1 MKIGKRFNELMSFAA
16 SEATFALSGLLDQQ
30 IKLAHVDVTVKVSEV
45 QNSIKDNIKEELAK
59 INPNTGGAI
68 IMTTPL
74 IGTLEGIASFIL
86 PVTSAFRLCDVLLHR
101 KLGSTTQLGSIEE
114 SALLESGNIIV
125 SCFLNALGYISVLD
139 NILHKKM
146 TLRIS
151 TNNEAPNLSY
161 LASRGEYLVRTSF
174 YMKHSVQDEEQR
186 MDIDGICVFFFESAK
201 VTALLNMPHNPEKSC

>member
-16 SEATFALSGLLDQQ
+16 SEATFALSGLLDR
-30 IKLAHVDVTVKVSEV
+30 KMTLADVDVSVKVCEV
-45 QNSIKDNIKEELAK
+45 QSSIKDNIKEEVAQ
-59 INPNTGGAI
+59 INPKMGGAI

-74 IGTLEGIASFIL
+74 IGTLEGIGSFIL
-86 PVTSAFRLCDVLLHR
+86 PVTSALRLCDVLLRR
-101 KLGSTTQLGSIEE
+101 KLGSTTQLGSLEE

-146 TLRIS
+146 TLMVS
-151 TNNEAPNLSY
+151 TNSETPNLSY
-161 LASRGEYLVRTSF
+161 IGSRGEYIVRTSF
-174 YMKHSVQDEEQR
+174 YMKHIVQDEDQR
-186 MDIDGICVFFFESAK
+186 IDIDGICVFFFESAK